1 MNCND
6 LSTSIAADGQSRT
19 VGPHGEVAVHF
30 AGIEGLKKPLAFI
43 YPKLRICMECGD
55 AKFIVPEKE
64 LKVLATGVPVDGTI
78 VVIEGGELP

>member
-1 MNCND
+1 
-6 LSTSIAADGQSRT
+6 
-19 VGPHGEVAVHF
+19 
-30 AGIEGLKKPLAFI
+30 
-43 YPKLRICMECGD
+43 MECGD